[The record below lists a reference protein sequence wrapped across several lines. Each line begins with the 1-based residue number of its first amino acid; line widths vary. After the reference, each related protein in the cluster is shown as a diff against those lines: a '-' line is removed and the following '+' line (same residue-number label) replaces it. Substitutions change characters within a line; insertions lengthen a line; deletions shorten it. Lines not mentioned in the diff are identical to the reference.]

1 MPQQQVMPAYSGI
14 MQPTNMMTGP
24 LTQIMGLPPMGGLS
38 PNMPFPGMMSEQQ
51 AMQMTRGIM
60 LPGGMMVGMSPGTM
74 MAGALTQQMGMLPPM
89 PGPMGMQQ
97 ANMAAQSTGM
107 GMPPA
112 GIGQPAQGQQQ
123 TIEHDAAG
131 GHGDATGPGMTQP
144 GIVQPGRVA
153 SMPAQMGP
161 GPSQPM
167 PPPPPRPMT
176 QPPMAGLSLGHRTH
190 ARGIL
195 DAGTVQQH
203 A

>member
-1 MPQQQVMPAYSGI
+1 MHHTHQATQPGQVRMPQGGVAVQPIGMPMPPLGMLQAGMPQQQNMPAFNGI

-24 LTQIMGLPPMGGLS
+24 PTQIMGLPPMGGLS

-74 MAGALTQQMGMLPPM
+74 MAGALTQQMGMLPPI

-123 TIEHDAAG
+123 TIDRA
-131 GHGDATGPGMTQP
+131 
-144 GIVQPGRVA
+144 
-153 SMPAQMGP
+153 
-161 GPSQPM
+161 
-167 PPPPPRPMT
+167 
-176 QPPMAGLSLGHRTH
+176 
-190 ARGIL
+190 
-195 DAGTVQQH
+195 
-203 A
+203 